1 MRQRIVINVDA
12 PGASATQH
20 AGRRRRRWPRIL
32 AILAGLV
39 VAVFVVV
46 LVAGFLWWRH
56 YQSTPAYALTLMV
69 DAAQR
74 NDVAEFEKQ
83 IDNDEIA
90 KNMVASVSEKA
101 AARYGLALSSSMRQ
115 QIVNRMP
122 ALLPQMKQT
131 IHDEVVKEIKAFASA
146 SEPRSFIVLLV
157 TVPSL
162 LKVTTEGDVAKATA
176 ALNERTIEL
185 TMKRDAERWKVTG
198 FKDDV
203 VVQRIVDSVMNELP
217 AIGTIDANS
226 PLFKRLGR
234 GKRSRRSQNRA
245 R

>member
-1 MRQRIVINVDA
+1 MRQRIVINLDA
-12 PGASATQH
+12 PSGSAPQPRHVAGA
-20 AGRRRRRWPRIL
+20 RRRRWPRIL

-39 VAVFVVV
+39 VVV
-46 LVAGFLWWRH
+46 LVVFFVAGFLWWRH
-56 YQSTPAYALTLMV
+56 YQSTPAYTLTLML

-83 IDNDEIA
+83 IDNEEIA
-90 KNMVASVSEKA
+90 KNMVSSVSEKA
-101 AARYGLALSSSMRQ
+101 ASRYGLALSSSMRQ
-115 QIVNRMP
+115 QIDNRMP
-122 ALLPQMKQT
+122 ALLPRMKQT
-131 IHDEVVKEIKAFASA
+131 IHDEVVKEITAFAST
-146 SEPRSFIVLLV
+146 SETRSFIVLLV

-162 LKVTTEGDVAKATA
+162 VKVTTEGDVAKATA
-176 ALNERTIEL
+176 AMSDRTIEL

-226 PLFKRLGR
+226 PLFKRLAR
-234 GKRSRRSQNRA
+234 GKRARRR
-245 R
+245 